1 MVATVSM
8 LLRDIRISTYKLFD
22 ICKGEKGR
30 CVYSCGVAA
39 MEKVIGQRY
48 RIYRSLMK
56 LRDRDRVRESEKK
69 ALDAQVVRHRQTH
82 RA

>member
-8 LLRDIRISTYKLFD
+8 LLRDIRISTYKLSD
-22 ICKGEKGR
+22 ICKGEKDP
-30 CVYSCGVAA
+30 CGVAA

-48 RIYRSLMK
+48 RIHRSLMK
-56 LRDRDRVRESEKK
+56 LRDRDGVRESEKK

>member
-1 MVATVSM
+1 M
-8 LLRDIRISTYKLFD
+8 YP
-22 ICKGEKGR
+22 
-30 CVYSCGVAA
+30 CGVAA

-48 RIYRSLMK
+48 RIHRSLMK
-56 LRDRDRVRESEKK
+56 LRDRDGVRESEKK